1 MMFDGFSWTI
11 VIDKNKMKCLQTTY
25 PSLQGMHRQHE
36 TNSYLIVALPTTKTT
51 QTHDYIIFTKG

>member
-51 QTHDYIIFTKG
+51 